1 MNDAQEPIGY
11 QCPAMV
17 TSTSD
22 CVTLAH
28 GEGGFMMRRLIRD
41 RIRSKLPP
49 LVSDLGD
56 AVDVGEIE
64 GSIAITTDSY
74 VVSPLFFPGGDI
86 GSMSVYGTVND
97 LAVAGAEPLWLTLSL
112 IMEEGLPLA
121 VLDRVIES
129 VAKAAILCNVKIVA
143 GDTKVV
149 PRGAVDGMFINTSG
163 VGRLPRNAPPGA
175 SHIQRGDLL
184 IVSGPIG
191 RHGISV
197 LAARENLGF
206 TPEPRSDSASVQHA
220 TFALQTALGGDLRSM
235 RDATRG
241 GISAVMHEWAEAS
254 GLTMKLDEA
263 SIPTTA
269 DVRGVCELLGLD
281 PLYVANE
288 GTFVAAIAA
297 CSVERAMDV
306 LQLIP
311 QTASAAVI
319 GEVIESTISPVV
331 IERLLGRL
339 LAVDEPAGAPLP
351 RIC

>member
-1 MNDAQEPIGY
+1 MSDPRVLSNF
-11 QCPAMV
+11 QCPAPLPPL
-17 TSTSD
+17 SD

-41 RIRSKLPP
+41 RIWSKLPP
-49 LVSDLGD
+49 LATDLGD
-56 AVDVGEIE
+56 AADVGKVE
-64 GSIAITTDSY
+64 GSIAVTTDSY

-112 IMEEGLPLA
+112 IMEEGLSLTI
-121 VLDRVIES
+121 LDRVIES
-129 VAKAAILCNVKIVA
+129 IANAAKICNVKIVA

-149 PRGAVDGMFINTSG
+149 PRGAADGLFINTSG
-163 VGRLPRNAPPGA
+163 IGRLLRTPLVGA
-175 SHIQRGDLL
+175 SQIQVGDLL

-191 RHGISV
+191 CHGIAV

-206 TPEPRSDSASVQHA
+206 TPEPRSDSASIQYA
-220 TFALQTALGGDLRSM
+220 TCTLHSAIGGDLRTM

-241 GISAVMHEWAEAS
+241 GLSAVMHEWAEAS
-254 GLTMKLDEA
+254 GLTMKLDE
-263 SIPTTA
+263 SRVPVTA
-269 DVRGVCELLGLD
+269 EVRGVCELLGLD

-288 GTFVAAIAA
+288 GTFVAAIAP
-297 CSVERAMDV
+297 RAVDRA
-306 LQLIP
+306 LRELRAIP
-311 QTASAAVI
+311 QTAASCVI
-319 GEVIESTISPVV
+319 GEVIESKISPVV

-339 LAVDEPAGAPLP
+339 VAVDEPAGAPLP